1 MSIADSSRRVYNH
14 GQNCYLSLCNQL
26 RIPPYPLIERN
37 LTLFTTFLARSTGFS
52 TIRTYLAAVR
62 FRNIELGFSTNFEH
76 MHQLNMI
83 LRGIK
88 RLKGASC
95 RPKRLP
101 ITPEIMRI
109 LKTRLRSSDY
119 ALQDQS
125 MLWSAF
131 TTAFFGF
138 LRSSEFCCLSKH
150 SFNRNSTLLLKDV
163 SFVDDAV
170 LIQIKVS
177 KADPFRDGKQVRLAA
192 SGNSICPLRALKNHV
207 RFCKDQDKP
216 LFVFQNAEFLTR
228 PQFTSIIRSLL
239 GRDFPN
245 LEQYSSHS
253 FRIGAATTAAAAELP
268 DWLIKDLGRW
278 SSNCFEQYIRTPRA
292 IVDSVP
298 LRLSGVKSNRF

>member
-1 MSIADSSRRVYNH
+1 
-14 GQNCYLSLCNQL
+14 
-26 RIPPYPLIERN
+26 
-37 LTLFTTFLARSTGFS
+37 
-52 TIRTYLAAVR
+52 
-62 FRNIELGFSTNFEH
+62 
-76 MHQLNMI
+76 
-83 LRGIK
+83 
-88 RLKGASC
+88 
-95 RPKRLP
+95 
-101 ITPEIMRI
+101 
-109 LKTRLRSSDY
+109 
-119 ALQDQS
+119 

-163 SFVDDAV
+163 SFVDNAV

-192 SGNSICPLRALKNHV
+192 SGNSICPLRALQNYV

-228 PQFTSIIRSLL
+228 PEFTSIIRSLL

-253 FRIGAATTAAAAELP
+253 FRIGAATTAAAADLP